1 MNIQE
6 YWYAVLRQDERT
18 IKSFFCDDGYVNWH
32 NTNEHFTVDEFIRA
46 NCEYPDLW
54 DGSIERIEVIGNT
67 VITVV
72 AVFSQDKKL
81 RFHVTSFIVLREDKI
96 YSVDEYWG
104 NDGEAPMWR
113 QSLNLG
119 SPIIK

>member
-72 AVFSQDKKL
+72 AVFSQDKTT
-81 RFHVTSFIVLREDKI
+81 FSCHVI
-96 YSVDEYWG
+96 YRTAG
-104 NDGEAPMWR
+104 R
-113 QSLNLG
+113 
-119 SPIIK
+119 